1 MSLWDCCLDCV
12 VKFTFR
18 GEFEDGCVA
27 DGYGAVLVSVA
38 QWQAYIA
45 LNSRLLGAPVQAQD
59 DSWVIGHPHSPQEG
73 LGMKCEGPILM
84 KTC

>member
-1 MSLWDCCLDCV
+1 LDCV

-59 DSWVIGHPHSPQEG
+59 DS
-73 LGMKCEGPILM
+73 
-84 KTC
+84 